1 MELIPILSTIILI
14 ATISTFLL
22 AIGAYVLYKTRERR
36 GQVSVA
42 PRQAEL
48 RAEIVS
54 PAGVSAQQQ
63 TEQPR
68 QIHQPVYSEH
78 QPVIIQQQAPAQ
90 QQRLAQR
97 PQAFTAYG
105 QQPGNPN
112 VQQPGQYDKT
122 GYVQQRGYQAPQQ
135 GAQQGDG
142 KTKKDSK
149 FLKYTAEGY
158 VVPSK
163 ENKDSGAAR
172 WR

>member
-42 PRQAEL
+42 PRQADL

-54 PAGVSAQQQ
+54 PAGPSAQQQ
-63 TEQPR
+63 AEQPR
-68 QIHQPVYSEH
+68 QVQQPIYSER
-78 QPVIIQQQAPAQ
+78 QPVILQQQAPAQ

-97 PQAFTAYG
+97 PQAFTTYG

-112 VQQPGQYDKT
+112 VQQPGQYNKT
-122 GYVQQRGYQAPQQ
+122 GYVQQRGFQAPQQ
-135 GAQQGDG
+135 GDE

-158 VVPSK
+158 VVPAK